1 MAPGAEVVAPEEVV
15 VALAPAAAPAAA
27 ALGAEQAVVLAGVT
41 PLVAQPA
48 AELIVAQVEQEPEQ
62 EPSKACL
69 GLATLECWTPVY
81 EPHSASPQAAY
92 PDPVLQ
98 ESPPRLH
105 LVVPI
110 LQPALLLQDLA

>member
-1 MAPGAEVVAPEEVV
+1 MAPEAPAVLLGMPQEEEALVVAQQVM
-15 VALAPAAAPAAA
+15 VAVEAAV
-27 ALGAEQAVVLAGVT
+27 E
-41 PLVAQPA
+41 LV
-48 AELIVAQVEQEPEQ
+48 VAQVEQEPEQ

-98 ESPPRLH
+98 ESPPRLR
-105 LVVPI
+105 LVAPV
-110 LQPALLLQDLA
+110 LQPALLLQDLALREFDPA